1 MQRQHVNEAASHI
14 VASAETFLIYH
25 SRNLMNS
32 DKNQGK
38 KSIPTVVVV
47 DAVPEADTA
56 VATFDDAAQA
66 NGAAQNGGVAQK
78 TLSEEILESATAT
91 IAREESAPV
100 EAPKQQQAEAP
111 KQEAPKQEAPKQ
123 EAPKQEAPKQEAPKQ
138 EAAVEKQETP
148 EQQPAEKLAAET
160 VETAA
165 EKEDNR
171 VRFRDLPLAKNVL
184 KAVEKSGYEFPTP
197 IQEQIIP
204 HVLDGKDVMAQSQ
217 TGSGKTAA
225 FALPILTNT
234 DTSAKL
240 PQALVLAPTRELAIQ
255 VSENF
260 ERYASQMP
268 KLSTVAIYGGQDY
281 EIQFRKLRRGVQIVV
296 GTPGRVIDH
305 IKRGTLDLSQLKT
318 LVLDE
323 ADEML
328 NMGFLDDVEYVLKQS
343 PGNRQVTLFSAT
355 FNDQIKKIAKRYL
368 TDPVQIKIQR
378 KTITADSIRQRAIV
392 CNNRDKMDLL
402 IQMLEVEETEGVLV
416 FTRTKD
422 STITVAEQINRAGF
436 KVAALNGDMPQRTRE
451 RTIDRLKT
459 ERLDIVVATDVAAR
473 GLDVQRMTHVFNY
486 DFPENSDSYIHR
498 VGRTGRAG
506 RKGEAIIFLT
516 PQQRGKLR
524 MVERATKKKIEIVE
538 PPSAQHLNAI
548 RVKKLGES
556 ISKTIKGSD
565 LSRFKN
571 LITAHA
577 SESGESF
584 EDIAAAL
591 AFLSQRGNEFFSTD
605 RPKRSMRERPERDGS
620 KGGRERGRRGG
631 PPAEGMTRYRI
642 EVGHRDKVKPG
653 NIVGAVTNEGGIE
666 GQYIGPIR
674 IYNTH
679 STIDLPSGMPSD
691 VHDILK
697 RTRVVGRELQIR
709 EATEKDEIMEDRG
722 HRGRGRSFGGGRG
735 RGGDY
740 RGGSGRDSR
749 GKRDFRSRK
758 SGGGRSFA
766 KVKSKKRRD

>member
-1 MQRQHVNEAASHI
+1 V
-14 VASAETFLIYH
+14 
-25 SRNLMNS
+25 
-32 DKNQGK
+32 
-38 KSIPTVVVV
+38 
-47 DAVPEADTA
+47 
-56 VATFDDAAQA
+56 
-66 NGAAQNGGVAQK
+66 
-78 TLSEEILESATAT
+78 
-91 IAREESAPV
+91 
-100 EAPKQQQAEAP
+100 
-111 KQEAPKQEAPKQ
+111 
-123 EAPKQEAPKQEAPKQ
+123 
-138 EAAVEKQETP
+138 
-148 EQQPAEKLAAET
+148 EKLAAET

-204 HVLDGKDVMAQSQ
+204 HVLDGRDVMAQSQ

-225 FALPILTNT
+225 FALPILTRT

-255 VSENF
+255 VAESF
-260 ERYASQMP
+260 ERYASQTP
-268 KLSTVAIYGGQDY
+268 KLSSVAIYGGQDY
-281 EIQFRKLRRGVQIVV
+281 EVQFRKLRKGVQIVV

-328 NMGFLDDVEYVLKQS
+328 NMGFLDDVEYVLKKS

-368 TDPVQIKIQR
+368 NDPIQIKIQR

-392 CNNRDKMDLL
+392 CTNRDKMDLL

-422 STITVAEQINRAGF
+422 STISVAEQINRAGF

-451 RTIDRLKT
+451 RTVDRLKT

-506 RKGEAIIFLT
+506 RKGEAIIFVT

-556 ISKTIKGSD
+556 ISKTIKSSD

-605 RPKRSMRERPERDGS
+605 RPKRSLSDRGDRDGGS
-620 KGGRERGRRGG
+620 RGGGRERGRRGG

-666 GQYIGPIR
+666 GQHIGPIR

-691 VHDILK
+691 V
-697 RTRVVGRELQIR
+697 GS
-709 EATEKDEIMEDRG
+709 
-722 HRGRGRSFGGGRG
+722 RGRGRGFGGGRG
-735 RGGDY
+735 RSDY
-740 RGGSGRDSR
+740 RGGGGGRDSR
-749 GKRDFRSRK
+749 GKKGYGGRK
-758 SGGGRSFA
+758 SGGGGRSFA